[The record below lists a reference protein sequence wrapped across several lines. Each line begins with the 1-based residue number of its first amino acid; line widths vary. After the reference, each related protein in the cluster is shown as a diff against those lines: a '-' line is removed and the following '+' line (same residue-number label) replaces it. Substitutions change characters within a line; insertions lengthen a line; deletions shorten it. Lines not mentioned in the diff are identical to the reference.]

1 MRTRGRG
8 GRESPGLLS
17 AQVTTPVTLAG
28 LGLGYLLDG
37 SAGAAVAGV
46 LAFLSLPA
54 AVANAVVQYL
64 RAGTPEGAAPEG
76 AAPQAVPATDL
87 VPGTRAAPM
96 ELAGG
101 TYAETTFWGALS
113 QDERRTLLA
122 SARGHVYGKE
132 DVLCHEGGP
141 ADEVIVILDGWTRVW
156 VRDGVD
162 ERIVAFR
169 GPGELVGE
177 RAALLVRDR
186 SATVTAEG
194 GVAALRVRAET
205 FAAFLAEY
213 PRVRAVLERQVYR
226 RQTEDRGPAPPD
238 WSNGNCS
245 VLVTDITGFSSPRR
259 TDADRRVVVDAMY
272 ERLDAAFAAS
282 GIDFSRL
289 YQEDRG
295 DGALVV
301 VPPTLPTERVVDP
314 MLAHLAAALRR
325 HNRRAADATRLQLR
339 AALHVGPVQRGDRGV
354 SGIAI
359 ITARRLV
366 DAPAVKRRVA
376 ETGADLAFVASDF
389 VYDSVIRS
397 GPGLVDPGRYARVR
411 VRVKETSLS
420 AWLTLEGGTTWPQAM

>member
-1 MRTRGRG
+1 MRSRGRG
-8 GRESPGLLS
+8 GRESPKPLS
-17 AQVTTPVTLAG
+17 ARVTTPVTLFG
-28 LGLGYLLDG
+28 LVLGYALDG

-46 LAFLSLPA
+46 VAFLSLPA
-54 AVANAVVQYL
+54 AAVTTAVVQYM
-64 RAGTPEGAAPEG
+64 RDGTPESSAPEEP
-76 AAPQAVPATDL
+76 AASRSTDL
-87 VPGTRAAPM
+87 ATGARAAPV
-96 ELAGG
+96 EPAAGR
-101 TYAETTFWGALS
+101 YPETTFWGALS
-113 QDERRTLLA
+113 QDERRALLA
-122 SARGHVYGKE
+122 SARGHVYRKE
-132 DVLCHEGGP
+132 DVLCEEGGL
-141 ADEVIVILDGWTRVW
+141 ASEVIVIVDGWTRVW
-156 VRDGVD
+156 VRDGID

-194 GVAALRVRAET
+194 DVAALRVPDGA
-205 FAAFLAEY
+205 FGAFLAAH

-238 WSNGNCS
+238 WSDGNCS
-245 VLVTDITGFSSPRR
+245 VLVTDITGFGSPRR
-259 TDADRRVVVDAMY
+259 TDADRRVVAAAMY
-272 ERLDAAFAAS
+272 EWLDAAFAAS

-301 VPPTLPTERVVDP
+301 VPPTTPTERVVDP
-314 MLAHLAAALRR
+314 MLAHLAASLRR

-339 AALHVGPVQRGDRGV
+339 AALHVGPVRRGDRGV
-354 SGIAI
+354 SGMAL
-359 ITARRLV
+359 ITAARLV

-397 GPGLVDPGRYARVR
+397 GPGLVDPHRYSRVR
-411 VRVKETSLS
+411 VRVKEASLS

>member
-1 MRTRGRG
+1 GDQ
-8 GRESPGLLS
+8 P
-17 AQVTTPVTLAG
+17 
-28 LGLGYLLDG
+28 D
-37 SAGAAVAGV
+37 
-46 LAFLSLPA
+46 
-54 AVANAVVQYL
+54 
-64 RAGTPEGAAPEG
+64 
-76 AAPQAVPATDL
+76 
-87 VPGTRAAPM
+87 RAAP
-96 ELAGG
+96 
-101 TYAETTFWGALS
+101 
-113 QDERRTLLA
+113 
-122 SARGHVYGKE
+122 V
-132 DVLCHEGGP
+132 P
-141 ADEVIVILDGWTRVW
+141 A
-156 VRDGVD
+156 
-162 ERIVAFR
+162 A
-169 GPGELVGE
+169 GE

-194 GVAALRVRAET
+194 GVAALPVRAET

>member
-1 MRTRGRG
+1 MRTRRNG
-8 GRESPGLLS
+8 GRAGPGLLS
-17 AQVTTPVTLAG
+17 AQVTTPVTLFG
-28 LGLGYLLDG
+28 VVLGYGLDG
-37 SAGAAVAGV
+37 SSGAAVVGV

-54 AVANAVVQYL
+54 AALTNAVVQYL
-64 RAGTPEGAAPEG
+64 RAGAPEPEP
-76 AAPQAVPATDL
+76 APGTDIVAVP
-87 VPGTRAAPM
+87 RPM
-96 ELAGG
+96 EPAGG
-101 TYAETTFWGALS
+101 RYAETTFWGALAP
-113 QDERRTLLA
+113 DERRALLA
-122 SARGHVYGKE
+122 RGRGHVYGKE
-132 DVLCHEGGP
+132 DALCEEGGP
-141 ADEVIVILDGWTRVW
+141 AHEAIVILDGWTRVW
-156 VRDGVD
+156 VREGIDQ
-162 ERIVAFR
+162 RILAFR

-194 GVAALRVRAET
+194 DVAALRVPAEA
-205 FAAFLAEY
+205 FAGFLAEH

-238 WSNGNCS
+238 WTNGNCS
-245 VLVTDITGFSSPRR
+245 VLVTDITGFGSPRR
-259 TDADRRVVVDAMY
+259 TDADRRVVVEAMY

-295 DGALVV
+295 DGALIV
-301 VPPTLPTERVVDP
+301 VPPTIPTERVVDP
-314 MLAHLAAALRR
+314 MLAHLAASLRR
-325 HNRRAADATRLQLR
+325 HNRRAADATRLRLR

-366 DAPAVKRRVA
+366 DAPAVKRRAA

-411 VRVKETSLS
+411 VRVKEARLS
-420 AWLTLEGGTTWPQAM
+420 AWLTLEGGASWPQAM

>member
-1 MRTRGRG
+1 M
-8 GRESPGLLS
+8 
-17 AQVTTPVTLAG
+17 TTPVTLFG
-28 LGLGYLLDG
+28 VVLGYGLDG
-37 SAGAAVAGV
+37 SPGAAVVGV

-54 AVANAVVQYL
+54 AALTNAVVQYL
-64 RAGTPEGAAPEG
+64 RAGAPEPEPAPGTDIVAAP
-76 AAPQAVPATDL
+76 
-87 VPGTRAAPM
+87 RPM
-96 ELAGG
+96 EPAGG
-101 TYAETTFWGALS
+101 RYAETTFWGALAP
-113 QDERRTLLA
+113 DERRALLA
-122 SARGHVYGKE
+122 RGRGHVYGKE
-132 DVLCHEGGP
+132 DALCEEGGP
-141 ADEVIVILDGWTRVW
+141 AHEAIVILDGWTRVW
-156 VRDGVD
+156 VREGIDQ
-162 ERIVAFR
+162 RILAFR

-186 SATVTAEG
+186 SATVTTEG
-194 GVAALRVRAET
+194 DVAALRVPAEA
-205 FAAFLAEY
+205 FAGFLAEH

-238 WSNGNCS
+238 WTNGNCS
-245 VLVTDITGFSSPRR
+245 VLVTDITGFGSPRR
-259 TDADRRVVVDAMY
+259 TDADRRVVVEAMY

-295 DGALVV
+295 DGALIV
-301 VPPTLPTERVVDP
+301 VPPTIPTERVVDP
-314 MLAHLAAALRR
+314 MLAHLAASLRR
-325 HNRRAADATRLQLR
+325 HNRCAADATRLRLR

-366 DAPAVKRRVA
+366 DAPAVKRRAA

-411 VRVKETSLS
+411 VRVKEARLS
-420 AWLTLEGGTTWPQAM
+420 AWLTLEGGASWPQAM